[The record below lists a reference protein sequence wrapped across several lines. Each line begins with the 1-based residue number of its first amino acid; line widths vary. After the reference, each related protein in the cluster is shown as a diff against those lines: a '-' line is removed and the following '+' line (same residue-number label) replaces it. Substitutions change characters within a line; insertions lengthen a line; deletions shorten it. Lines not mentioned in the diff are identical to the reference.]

1 VSRKII
7 KQFTFKQVTDI
18 LTLHVMNQMETP
30 DDKVLYERALELS
43 VKFENGAWLFER
55 CRLELN
61 LDDTPAP

>member
-1 VSRKII
+1 
-7 KQFTFKQVTDI
+7 
-18 LTLHVMNQMETP
+18 MNQMETP